1 MPDNDDLSKDLDYLS
16 KKLKVDWSYA
26 TRKKTS
32 SLKYDPLQTKLTDYY
47 ELVNEVDMIIQM

>member
-26 TRKKTS
+26 TIERKCHH
-32 SLKYDPLQTKLTDYY
+32 
-47 ELVNEVDMIIQM
+47 